1 MKLFYAH
8 YPSLEDRFVQFVK
21 AERKN
26 PLDKWLVIGSSS
38 WISQRLQA
46 RLAAELGV
54 VANIHFTALSG
65 VLARL
70 AQEDTSSPALPLFP
84 QDHLRDFLI
93 KEILTEPGLN
103 RYPLSRGF
111 VQAVK
116 SALRDLA
123 DSLADPDVLEEQ
135 ANSMSD
141 FAREEDGGHFDWLIR
156 LYRRYCEKEKSIPG
170 YRSYQQAF
178 EAALGQIETSA
189 YLHGFSRIIVYGFY
203 DMPGRQLE
211 CVSRL
216 KLSYPIT
223 VFAPY
228 STHPAYRFAKKF
240 FETNWLGSPGAENA
254 EHPVPLALGDS
265 APFLF
270 AGEGSAT
277 STRLTRQEVPDV
289 AGAVFFVA
297 KEILR
302 LQKEE
307 LVPPD
312 KIAVIARTVTP
323 YQDEIR
329 RVFAENCIALDTSF
343 TYPLSKYSLGKF
355 CMTALSL
362 GQQGFARDKVMAVFS
377 SPYFKP
383 VEKNN
388 WLQAVRR
395 CAVNRDV
402 SQWRDLLSHA
412 TGSQAEVWRWIEAT
426 AKQLENLAA
435 PQPWQ
440 TGAECALAFLDNLTD
455 PAAFKGKD
463 AEIYQKIREA
473 VSKISV
479 YASIR
484 TQSKSGELIQEI
496 LDALS
501 ALTFNEAQS
510 MPGGVIVTDAIR
522 ARGLSF
528 HTVFVLGLN
537 DGEFPLLAQEDP
549 ILRDYYRF
557 ILRDTLGYWINASLD
572 RIDEERLLF
581 YTTLTAA
588 TDHLY
593 VLSAR
598 KTADGK
604 PAVPSIYAAELARAT
619 GQPMQPDEAHRLSGY
634 LSEQLSACPLEFLTP
649 KELSY
654 RFILH
659 PDTAEKNYRQTGLL
673 TLEKS
678 VSLACARALAAPG
691 PLSAFD
697 GLIANG
703 LKIFERE
710 NAKGFS
716 PSALQELGT
725 CPFKY
730 FAKRVLSLAEP
741 DPLLSR
747 QELAANEKG
756 SAMHAIL
763 RDFYE
768 TLGAR
773 QLADGL
779 FDSAIEEYISRAV
792 AKTYPKD
799 AYKRFGIYPVVW
811 ELLVEQ
817 MRQTLV
823 KFAQEDVKYLDG
835 FLPAYFEQ
843 EAVAEPTEELP
854 LRLHGFIDRM
864 DVNSSRQTLR
874 IVDYKSTRK
883 GTANL
888 ARDLFARLTLQPFLY
903 WLMALQLDYLKK
915 YTPQEACLFTLAQ
928 YKRQSLSADEFE
940 AVYGAACRLL
950 KLLAEF
956 IKQGTFFINPSEA
969 CAYCPYGLLCRKDAF
984 KSLLRARKSA
994 PATALEEARQ

>member
-8 YPSLEDRFVQFVK
+8 YPSLENRFVKFVK
-21 AERKN
+21 TERTSS
-26 PLDKWLVIGSSS
+26 LDKWLVVGASS
-38 WISQRLQA
+38 WINKRLQA

-54 VANIHFTALSG
+54 VANIHFTTLSG
-65 VLARL
+65 VLGRL
-70 AQEDTSSPALPLFP
+70 TQEDSAPALPLFP

-103 RYPLSRGF
+103 RYPVSRGF

-123 DSLADPDVLEEQ
+123 DSLAAPDVLEEQ
-135 ANSMSD
+135 ASSMSD
-141 FAREEDGGHFDWLIR
+141 FAREADGGHFDWLIR

-178 EAALGQIETSA
+178 EAALEQVETSA
-189 YLHGFSRIIVYGFY
+189 YLHEFSHIIVYGFY

-211 CVSRL
+211 LVSRL

-240 FETNWLGSPGAENA
+240 FENNWLSAPGAENV
-254 EHPVPLALGDS
+254 EQPVPLALGKA

-270 AGEGSAT
+270 ASEGSAAPN
-277 STRLTRQEVPDV
+277 RLTRQEVPDS

-307 LVPPD
+307 HIAPD
-312 KIAVIARTVTP
+312 KIAVIARTITP

-383 VEKNN
+383 AEKNN

-402 SQWRDLLSHA
+402 SQWKDLLSQT
-412 TGSQAEVWRWIEAT
+412 TGSQAEVWHWIKTT
-426 AKQLENLAA
+426 AKQLDELAA

-440 TGAECALAFLDNLTD
+440 TGVERALAFLDNLTD
-455 PAAFKGKD
+455 RSSFKGKD
-463 AEIYQKIREA
+463 AEIYQKMREA
-473 VSKISV
+473 VSKMSV
-479 YASIR
+479 YAAIR
-484 TQSKSGELIQEI
+484 AQSKPGELIQEI
-496 LDALS
+496 LDTLA
-501 ALTFNEAQS
+501 ALTFNEVQS

-537 DGEFPLLAQEDP
+537 DTEFPLLAQEDP

-581 YTTLTAA
+581 YTTLTTA
-588 TDHLY
+588 TDNLY

-604 PAVPSIYAAELARAT
+604 PAVPSIYVAELARASE
-619 GQPMQPDEAHRLSGY
+619 QPMQPDEVHRLSGY
-634 LSEQLSACPLEFLTP
+634 LSEQLAACPLEFLTP

-659 PDTAEKNYRQTGLL
+659 PDTAEKNYREAGIL
-673 TLEKS
+673 TPEKS
-678 VSLACARALAAPG
+678 VSLTAARAVAASG
-691 PLSAFD
+691 SLGVFD
-697 GLIANG
+697 GLVSYG
-703 LKIFERE
+703 PQLFERE

-716 PSALQELGT
+716 PSALQELGS

-730 FAKRVLSLAEP
+730 FAKRVLCLAEP

-763 RDFYE
+763 REFYE
-768 TLGAR
+768 TLGTQ

-779 FDSAIEEYISRAV
+779 FDSAVEEYISRAV

-817 MRQTLV
+817 IRQTLV
-823 KFAQEDVKYLDG
+823 KFAQEDAKHLDG
-835 FLPAYFEQ
+835 FLPTYFEQ
-843 EAVAEPTEELP
+843 EAVAEPTEGLP
-854 LRLHGFIDRM
+854 LRLHGFIDRI
-864 DVNSSRQTLR
+864 DINSAQQTLR

-888 ARDLFARLTLQPFLY
+888 ARDLFTRLTLQPFLY
-903 WLMALQLDYLKK
+903 WLMVLQLNFLKK
-915 YTPQEACLFTLAQ
+915 YTPKEACLFTLAQ
-928 YKRQSLSADEFE
+928 YKKQTLVADEFN
-940 AVYGAACRLL
+940 AVYEDACRLL
-950 KLLAEF
+950 KLLSAF
-956 IKQGTFFINPSEA
+956 IKQGTFFINPSDA
-969 CAYCPYGLLCRKDAF
+969 CTYCPYALLCRKDAF
-984 KSLLRARKSA
+984 KPLFRARKSK